1 MPKIVFTEPDGTR
14 REISAPAGVT
24 LMEAARQ
31 SGVRGV
37 VAQCG
42 GACACATCHV
52 YVDPGWLEK
61 LEPREEMEE
70 AMLENAWEP
79 RDNSRLSC
87 QIQITPDLDGL
98 RVTVP
103 QRQGEE
109 T

>member
-1 MPKIVFTEPDGTR
+1 MPKITFIEPGGGR
-14 REISAPAGVT
+14 RDIDAPLGLT

-31 SGVRGV
+31 HGVQGV

-52 YVDPGWLEK
+52 YVDPAWLAR

-70 AMLENAWEP
+70 GMLETAWEP
-79 RDNSRLSC
+79 RENSRLSC
-87 QIQITPDLDGL
+87 QVHITADMDGL
-98 RVTVP
+98 LVTVP
-103 QRQGEE
+103 QQQRE